1 MAYRILIA
9 DIALTTLKRI
19 DSRTKATIK
28 NKIEDLKTEPALRG
42 KPLSGDLA
50 AYRSIHAAGRYR
62 IVYEVR
68 QAEVVVYIVMVGLR
82 KDGNREDV
90 YETLKRY
97 IQLGLI
103 EQPKK

>member
-9 DIALTTLKRI
+9 DVALTALRRI
-19 DSRTKATIK
+19 DYRTKTTIK
-28 NKIEDLKTEPALRG
+28 NKIEDLKTEPNLRG
-42 KPLSGDLA
+42 KPLSGDLS
-50 AYRSIHAAGRYR
+50 AYRSINAAGRYR
-62 IVYEVR
+62 IMYAVKE
-68 QAEVVVYIVMVGLR
+68 AEVIIYTVMIGIR

-103 EQPKK
+103 EKPKK